1 MENNDAV
8 GEGLSYEDKLHV
20 VCSVMG
26 ISAEM
31 LLQRVVDRYYSMLV
45 RHAGTFEDAVP
56 SVAGEKN
63 STPSEANI
71 PSLAAETKKSAHV
84 GAEIPPARLSTD
96 PSHTTAVGSSSPADT
111 ASPMHEA
118 ISVDP
123 SPVANGGALPAEKE
137 KRTRRWASL
146 PTEELDGMII
156 AALQHKGACSLKELT
171 SGTGYTSTSRLLE
184 RAYALKKQGM
194 LEVVKEGRGY
204 LIGIANRQLQ

>member
-1 MENNDAV
+1 MENNGAIDEV
-8 GEGLSYEDKLHV
+8 LSYEDKLHV

-26 ISAEM
+26 ISAEV

-56 SVAGEKN
+56 STEGEKN
-63 STPSEANI
+63 SVIPAASTLSLASEA
-71 PSLAAETKKSAHV
+71 KKSDHV
-84 GAEIPPARLSTD
+84 GTKTPPARLTTE
-96 PSHTTAVGSSSPADT
+96 PSHTTAVATLSSALAKG
-111 ASPMHEA
+111 AS
-118 ISVDP
+118 
-123 SPVANGGALPAEKE
+123 PAEKE

-146 PTEELDGMII
+146 PTEELDKMII
-156 AALQHKGACSLKELT
+156 TALKQKGACSLKELT

-204 LIGIANRQLQ
+204 LIDIADRQLQ